1 MRRSTLAVGL
11 LLAVLLP
18 IPSPAEDAAKA
29 SDEAS
34 AAAPADADETKAA
47 APADAN
53 ETKAAEGGKP
63 SEAEASSGAAAEEP
77 EEASGGEGEAAGEE
91 GAEESASDEK
101 EAAPEEAS
109 ADAAEGEGESGE
121 DEEEDEGGFGASML
135 DYANNTRTQFLTG
148 LNGLLTWPAD
158 PVMATVNP
166 PKAFDKAGY
175 ERRPLGFAS
184 GILLM
189 VYRTFTGTLDLALAP
204 GPIPVMSP
212 VPRYKL
218 VPGFV
223 HQDE

>member
-47 APADAN
+47 EEA
-53 ETKAAEGGKP
+53 KP
-63 SEAEASSGAAAEEP
+63 SDAEVPSETAEEP